1 MAVRIIPYSV
11 YDVSAVEDWLEKM
24 SRKGMHFKKFTGAPW
39 AEFWEGEPRDYRYR
53 LEPCRRKE
61 AEPDGETVTVYHQA
75 GWDYVTTRKDK
86 TFHVWRSQKNIEP
99 QELHTDPVVQSY
111 GYEWLE
117 KKLHRS
123 TVITLLAVITA
134 VLCILWVCAHANV
147 HAAIHPSS
155 DLVPQLII
163 AASMYIFFVYQ
174 AVSDVRVMQ
183 RLLKSLRAGVPL
195 GRGHWPFPGR
205 KLAWYGYFTAFSMY
219 LLLIWAE
226 PATQGIN
233 WDGDPAD
240 YPVPIPFVSVELLGR
255 EEQTSGW
262 VAWNSSYLM
271 EAVTMVE
278 GNEGEYTALWGWI
291 GRDLSN
297 RTKVYRLRL
306 GFLAEPLLKEMVENV
321 RKTGVPVLEELKDD
335 RFDDGW
341 YAFDGETQ
349 ILMLR
354 KKTHVLYYSV
364 RVPTDLRDHLELFA
378 EAMNTEVRLPESPEC
393 GEYHGWWR

>member
-24 SRKGMHFKKFTGAPW
+24 SRKGLHFKKFTGAPW
-39 AEFWEGEPRDYRYR
+39 AEFWEGKPQEYQYR

-61 AEPDGETVTVYHQA
+61 AKPDSETAAAYHQA
-75 GWDYVTTRKDK
+75 GWDYVATRKDK
-86 TFHVWRSQKNIEP
+86 TFHVWRSQKNIMP
-99 QELHTDPVVQSY
+99 QELHTDPVVRSY

-117 KKLHRS
+117 KKLHRN
-123 TVITLLAVITA
+123 TAVTLVAVVAA
-134 VLCILWVCAHANV
+134 VLCILWACARANV
-147 HAAIHPSS
+147 HVAIYPSS
-155 DLVPQLII
+155 ALVPQLMI
-163 AASMYIFFVYQ
+163 AAAMYIFFVYQ
-174 AVSDVRVMQ
+174 AISDVCVMR
-183 RLLKSLRAGVPL
+183 RLLKSLRAGVTLERRHRPV
-195 GRGHWPFPGR
+195 PGR
-205 KLAWYGYFTAFSMY
+205 KLAWYGYFAAFAVY
-219 LLLIWAE
+219 LVLIWVE
-226 PATQGIN
+226 PFTQGIN
-233 WDGDPAD
+233 WDGDPTD

-262 VAWNSSYLM
+262 VAWDSSYLM

-306 GFLAEPLLKEMVENV
+306 SFLAEPLLKEMVENV

-364 RVPTDLRDHLELFA
+364 RVPTDLRDHLKLFA

-393 GEYHGWWR
+393 GAYHGWWR